1 MVRSRGREPV
11 RALRRRLSVRRRV
24 KFPKTPF
31 GMVPER
37 ETPGRRRAVTRLL
50 SHLTPAQLQGEVCL
64 MSQRNVRPPTAER
77 RERRAAL
84 SALRSWVEGRG
95 RERRRVVR
103 RTERIVMEELGKTR
117 IV

>member
-1 MVRSRGREPV
+1 M

-24 KFPKTPF
+24 KLGKIPL

-64 MSQRNVRPPTAER
+64 MFQRNVRPPTAER

-103 RTERIVMEELGKTR
+103 RRERMAMDELGKTR